1 MSVTNTLKLND
12 RMTPVL
18 RSIMKAL
25 NSTLTAMAEMDKVS
39 TRSLNAATRAARQ
52 ASEAIDNMG
61 RVAERSTTRSA
72 RGQNNYTR
80 SIKQSRDALSDLVEQ
95 AKALAVTYGLMQGGA
110 ALVNAGDEFI
120 GSTAQ
125 LNLMLKMNDSQ
136 KTAVEL
142 QNEIY
147 AASQRSLGNYR
158 EMSKQVGK
166 LGLLAKDAFGG
177 NTDEMIAFTELLNK
191 QFSLVGATPWEK
203 SAASYQ
209 LTQAM
214 ASGRLQ
220 GDEFRSIIENAPM
233 LAQTIQEYM
242 GLTGA
247 AFKEASRDGLI
258 TASVIKNALFSVADE
273 TNRMFAEMPLKFGEL
288 WTQIVNKIDK
298 GLEPVYVKLR
308 GLWNDKQFQQFLD
321 VVVNGLINIS
331 KLAIVGMQAIAGVGS
346 FLMKYWELLAPIILG
361 VAAAYGFFFTTQA
374 IGWAKTIGL
383 MLWKI
388 AVDWMET
395 GAILA
400 MYAAQN
406 GLNVALAMC
415 PLSWIVY
422 GIIALIAVVYIVIA
436 AINRWAGTTISATG
450 VIVGVITTAVAAIW
464 NTLLALGEFIWG
476 VIQYVWNGIAMF
488 VNFFA
493 NAFTNPISTIIYQF
507 RDMGMQI
514 LNIIGAI
521 ANAIDSVF
529 GSKLGES
536 VNNWKSGLNTL
547 AGKAVEK
554 FAKDED
560 YKKKMKTL
568 DGSLQDMGASRISY
582 SAAWKTGYDWGDNT
596 MDKIK
601 DSFTVGDKLYN
612 MEDFAVKS
620 VPMSELEKVAS
631 DDLKGIKKNTGDAAN
646 SLKNGINLSD
656 EDVQLLKDYAR
667 VQFTTHLTS
676 LTPKVNAT
684 FGDVRE
690 SADVN
695 VIMKLLEKFIK
706 DAAESDLTN

>member
-1 MSVTNTLKLND
+1 MTVQNTIRLND
-12 RMTPVL
+12 KMTPVL

-25 NSTLTAMAEMDKVS
+25 NATLTAMSEMDKVS

-52 ASEAIDNMG
+52 ASQAIDTMG
-61 RVAERSTTRSA
+61 SVAQRSTNKATT
-72 RGQNNYTR
+72 GQNKYTQ
-80 SIKQSRDALSDLVEQ
+80 SIRQSKDALSDLVEK
-95 AKALAVTYGLMQGGA
+95 AKALAITYGLFQGGQ
-110 ALVNAGDEFI
+110 ALVNAGDAYI

-125 LNLMLKMNDSQ
+125 LDLMLKMNKSQ

-142 QNEIY
+142 QDEIY

-166 LGLLAKDAFGG
+166 LGLLARDAFSG

-191 QFSLVGATPWEK
+191 QFSLAGATPWEK

-242 GLTGA
+242 GLTGQ
-247 AFKEASRDGLI
+247 AFKEASKNGEI
-258 TASVIKNALFSVADE
+258 TADVIKNALFSVAKE
-273 TNRMFAEMPLKFGEL
+273 TNEMFAKMPMKFGEL
-288 WTQIVNKIDK
+288 WMQIINKIDK
-298 GLEPVYVKLR
+298 GLEPVYIRLR
-308 GLWNDKQFQQFLD
+308 GVWNSKNFQQFLNI
-321 VVVNGLINIS
+321 VVNGLVNLANI
-331 KLAIVGMQAIAGVGS
+331 AVQA
-346 FLMKYWELLAPIILG
+346 MKVFSGIGKFVMEYWEFIAPIILG
-361 VAAAYGFFFTTQA
+361 VTAAYGYFFATQA
-374 IGWAKTIGL
+374 IGWAKNIGL

-388 AVDWMET
+388 TVDWMET

-415 PLSWIVY
+415 PLSWIIY
-422 GIIALIAVVYIVIA
+422 GIIALIAIVYIVIA
-436 AINRWAGTTISATG
+436 AINKWAGTTISATG

-476 VIQYVWNGIAMF
+476 IIKSVWNDIARF

-493 NAFTNPISTIIYQF
+493 NVWKNPISSVIYAFRDFGNSILTII
-507 RDMGMQI
+507 GS
-514 LNIIGAI
+514 I
-521 ANAIDSVF
+521 ASAIDAVF
-529 GSKLGES
+529 GTKLAQG
-536 VNNWKSGLNTL
+536 VNNWKTGINNM
-547 AGKAVEK
+547 AKAAVEV
-554 FAKDED
+554 FAKDEN
-560 YKKKMKTL
+560 YQEKMKAL
-568 DGSLQDMGASRISY
+568 DGSLQDMGVGRINY
-582 SAAWKTGYDWGDNT
+582 DTAWNTGYNWGKNK
-596 MDKIK
+596 MDDIK
-601 DSFTVGDKLYN
+601 DTFTIGDKQYD
-612 MEDFAVKS
+612 MENFAVKS
-620 VPMSELEKVAS
+620 VPMSELNNKNLE
-631 DDLKGIKKNTGDAAN
+631 DINKNTGDTA
-646 SLKNGINLSD
+646 STLKQGVNLSD

-676 LTPKVNAT
+676 LTPKVNAK

-690 SADVN
+690 SADVT
-695 VIMKLLEKFIK
+695 VIMKLLEKFVK
-706 DAAESDLTN
+706 DASESNLTT